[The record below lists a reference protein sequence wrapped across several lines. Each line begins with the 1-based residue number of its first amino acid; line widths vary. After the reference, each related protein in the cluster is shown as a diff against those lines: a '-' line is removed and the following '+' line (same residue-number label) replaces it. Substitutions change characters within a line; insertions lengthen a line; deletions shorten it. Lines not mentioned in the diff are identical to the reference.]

1 MGPSNDRTPDRLAAL
16 RQYRQRAA
24 VYDWELVAFEPLR
37 RAAIERLQ
45 LAPGDAVLDLGCGT
59 GLSLA
64 ALHAGSGDAGDVVG
78 VEQCPEMIAIAR
90 ERVRRGLW
98 RGVRLICAPVE
109 AADLAAPADA
119 ALFHFT
125 HDILL
130 CPAA

>member
-98 RGVRLICAPVE
+98 RGVRLICAPDE
-109 AADLAAPADA
+109 AAALAAPADA

-125 HDILL
+125 
-130 CPAA
+130 